1 MQLLYV
7 VESLSKNGGAENAL
21 VNLAVEMRKLGHKII
36 IIHLWGPNDF
46 EEELKIN
53 DVVTHSLKIKSR
65 WNVLQGTSR
74 LNKIIISDDIKI
86 INAINFFPMLYVALS
101 KLFIRGKKRI
111 VTYHNMGYEV
121 YPAKSPLK
129 ILRKFLDIL
138 LNNYFIDGYIGVSD
152 AVSNSYAKH
161 LHISSFNTIGNII
174 SIDSINEAAYKGPLP
189 SRINNNFRI
198 VMAGRFV
205 PEKGY
210 QYMVQAMEILMLE
223 GAKFQLSIF
232 GDGNLKSEINAEIKN
247 RKLSEYISIMPS
259 INKSKLYKVIQ
270 ESDVL
275 VMSSVSEGLPMIIA
289 ESMVLGTPVVATSV
303 GGIPDLIE
311 DGISGILVPSR
322 NAKLLAEKIKNL
334 LKSDVLR
341 KELSDNGKI
350 RIMDKL
356 NPVITCQ
363 NLINY
368 YSEILL
374 DRKIK

>member
-1 MQLLYV
+1 
-7 VESLSKNGGAENAL
+7 
-21 VNLAVEMRKLGHKII
+21 
-36 IIHLWGPNDF
+36 
-46 EEELKIN
+46 
-53 DVVTHSLKIKSR
+53 
-65 WNVLQGTSR
+65 
-74 LNKIIISDDIKI
+74 
-86 INAINFFPMLYVALS
+86 
-101 KLFIRGKKRI
+101 
-111 VTYHNMGYEV
+111 
-121 YPAKSPLK
+121 
-129 ILRKFLDIL
+129 
-138 LNNYFIDGYIGVSD
+138 
-152 AVSNSYAKH
+152 
-161 LHISSFNTIGNII
+161 
-174 SIDSINEAAYKGPLP
+174 
-189 SRINNNFRI
+189 
-198 VMAGRFV
+198 
-205 PEKGY
+205 KGY

>member
-1 MQLLYV
+1 
-7 VESLSKNGGAENAL
+7 
-21 VNLAVEMRKLGHKII
+21 
-36 IIHLWGPNDF
+36 
-46 EEELKIN
+46 
-53 DVVTHSLKIKSR
+53 
-65 WNVLQGTSR
+65 
-74 LNKIIISDDIKI
+74 
-86 INAINFFPMLYVALS
+86 
-101 KLFIRGKKRI
+101 
-111 VTYHNMGYEV
+111 
-121 YPAKSPLK
+121 
-129 ILRKFLDIL
+129 
-138 LNNYFIDGYIGVSD
+138 
-152 AVSNSYAKH
+152 
-161 LHISSFNTIGNII
+161 
-174 SIDSINEAAYKGPLP
+174 
-189 SRINNNFRI
+189 
-198 VMAGRFV
+198 MAGRFV